1 MSDNVLTIGF
11 SLGSIID
18 CKKAEEIFYEKGTYE
33 FHKILEKHK
42 NKNNIFAPGPA
53 LGLMM
58 ALRRLDRSMP
68 DKVLKIKFAL
78 ISKIDPNPQV
88 HAVIWDSMRH
98 YIEENRI
105 VDCNN
110 FGFDT
115 MALTGGEPTASVCK
129 AYGVDLIFTTSEDSA
144 QDYFKHDIASVCI
157 PNISA
162 ENNME
167 LYNKRNGDICLI
179 SDFDGVIGD
188 ASGEIVFQ
196 EALKNQ
202 QPPVDAFLAFEEMN
216 KDKPLELGVLGR
228 TIQKLSKAVKY
239 QKKIQIKS
247 GSKEEEH
254 ITISVVTARSGQAY
268 HRFMKTLEHHD
279 IEISQFFM
287 LQGANKNLI
296 LSELSNRYKGRN
308 IMFFDDSKIHFTRSQ
323 KLKDLAPIWVPNEE
337 NTPKKEV

>member
-1 MSDNVLTIGF
+1 MDNILTIGF

-18 CKKAEEIFYEKGTYE
+18 TKKAEEIFYSQGTHA
-33 FHKILEKHK
+33 FHEILKKHK
-42 NKNNIFAPGPA
+42 NKNTIFSPGPA

-58 ALRRLDRSMP
+58 ALRRLDREIP
-68 DKVLKIKFAL
+68 DDVLKIKFSL

-105 VDCNN
+105 VNCNN

-115 MALTGGEPTASVCK
+115 MALTGGESTASVCK
-129 AYGVDLIFTTSEDSA
+129 AYGVDLVFTTSEDSA
-144 QDYFKHDIASVCI
+144 KEYFKHGIPSVCI
-157 PNISA
+157 PNISM
-162 ENNME
+162 ENNAE
-167 LYNKRNGDICLI
+167 LYGKRNGDICLI

-196 EALKNQ
+196 EAMRAEQ
-202 QPPVDAFLAFEEMN
+202 SPVDAFLAFEEEN

-239 QKKIQIKS
+239 QKKIQLKS

-254 ITISVVTARSGQAY
+254 LTISVVTARSGQAY
-268 HRFMKTLEHHD
+268 NRFMKTLEHYD
-279 IEISQFFM
+279 IEISQFYM
-287 LQGANKNLI
+287 LQGANKNGI
-296 LSELSNRYKGRN
+296 LSELSERYKGRN

-323 KLKDLAPIWVPNEE
+323 ELKELAAIWVPNEE
-337 NTPKKEV
+337 NTV